1 MRGARQGLPIALQS
15 QTSVRLG
22 NLLDHTTTQKGAPTS
37 ASALALQTQDAP
49 AAAFDLSTEHRRL
62 QDSAVEFARQA
73 LNHDVIAA
81 DAEGTFNREAWRR
94 CAEFGVLGMP
104 IPEQYGGLGLGLS
117 ALLAVMEGLGYG
129 TRDQGLLFSLN
140 AHLWTNS
147 IPILVYGSDAQR
159 AAYLPGL
166 CDGSL
171 IGANAASEP
180 DAGSD
185 IFSMRT
191 RAVRDGDT
199 YVLNGTKTFVTNAP
213 VADMFVAYAT
223 IDPALGAT
231 GITGFIV
238 ERDTPGLTITRGLHK
253 MGLRT
258 SPMAEVVF
266 EDCRVPVSN
275 RLGREG
281 RGVEV
286 FECSMEW
293 ERGCIL
299 ASCLGVMR
307 RQLQECVR
315 HARQRKQFGKPIGKN
330 QSVANRIVDMR
341 VRIETCRPLVYR
353 IGHLKDAN
361 RPAMLEAAMAKLHVS
376 QCFVQSS
383 LDAVQVFGGYGYMT
397 EQQIER
403 DLRDAVGSG
412 LYSGTSE
419 IQRNIIARALGL

>member
-1 MRGARQGLPIALQS
+1 ME
-15 QTSVRLG
+15 
-22 NLLDHTTTQKGAPTS
+22 
-37 ASALALQTQDAP
+37 
-49 AAAFDLSTEHRRL
+49 LSDEQHRL
-62 QDSAVEFARQA
+62 QESAIAFARQA
-73 LNHDVIAA
+73 LSCDVIAA
-81 DAEGTFNREAWRR
+81 DAAETFNLDGWRR

-104 IPEQYGGLGLGLS
+104 IPEQHGGLGLGLS

-147 IPILVYGSDAQR
+147 IPILQYGTDRQR

-166 CDGSL
+166 SNGSL

-185 IFSMRT
+185 IFSLRT
-191 RAVRDGDT
+191 RAVRDGDS
-199 YVLNGTKTFVTNAP
+199 YVLNGTKMFVTNAP
-213 VADMFVAYAT
+213 VAHLFVSYAT
-223 IDPALGAT
+223 IDPALGPM
-231 GITGFIV
+231 GITAFIV
-238 ERDTPGLTITRGLHK
+238 EREAPGLTISRKLHK

-258 SPMAEVVF
+258 SPMAEVIF
-266 EDCRVPVSN
+266 EDCRVPVAQ

-293 ERGCIL
+293 ERGSIL

-307 RQLQECVR
+307 RQIEECVR
-315 HARQRKQFGKPIGKN
+315 HARERTQFGKPIGKN
-330 QSVANRIVDMR
+330 QSVANRIVDMK
-341 VRIETCRPLVYR
+341 VRLETCRPLVYR
-353 IGHLKDAN
+353 LGELKD
-361 RPAMLEAAMAKLHVS
+361 RQQPAMLEAAMAKLYVS

-383 LDAVQVFGGYGYMT
+383 LDAIQIFGGYGYMT
-397 EQQIER
+397 EQQVER

>member
-1 MRGARQGLPIALQS
+1 MELSDDHRRLQESAVAFARQGLA
-15 QTSVRLG
+15 
-22 NLLDHTTTQKGAPTS
+22 
-37 ASALALQTQDAP
+37 
-49 AAAFDLSTEHRRL
+49 
-62 QDSAVEFARQA
+62 
-73 LNHDVIAA
+73 HDVIAA
-81 DAEGTFNREAWRR
+81 DASGVFNREAWRR

-104 IPEQYGGLGLGLS
+104 IPEPFGGLGLGLT

-147 IPILVYGSDAQR
+147 IPILQYGTEAQR
-159 AAYLPGL
+159 AAWLPRL

-191 RAVRDGDT
+191 RALRDGDA
-199 YVLNGTKTFVTNAP
+199 YVLTGTKTFVTNAP
-213 VADMFVAYAT
+213 VADLFVAYAT
-223 IDPALGAT
+223 IDPALGPM
-231 GITGFIV
+231 GITAFII
-238 ERDTPGLTITRGLHK
+238 ERDTPGLGISREFHK

-266 EDCRVPVSN
+266 ENCRVPLAN

-307 RQLQECVR
+307 RQLEECVR
-315 HARQRKQFGKPIGKN
+315 HARNRKQFGRPIGKN

-353 IGHLKDAN
+353 IGTLKDAG
-361 RPAMLEAAMAKLHVS
+361 RPALLEAAIAKLHVS

-419 IQRNIIARALGL
+419 IQRNIIARVLGL

>member
-1 MRGARQGLPIALQS
+1 ME
-15 QTSVRLG
+15 
-22 NLLDHTTTQKGAPTS
+22 
-37 ASALALQTQDAP
+37 
-49 AAAFDLSTEHRRL
+49 LSDEQNRL
-62 QDSAVEFARQA
+62 QESAIAFARQA
-73 LNHDVIAA
+73 LSCDVIAA
-81 DAEGTFNREAWRR
+81 DAAETFNLDGWRR

-104 IPEQYGGLGLGLS
+104 IPEQHGGLGLGLS

-147 IPILVYGSDAQR
+147 IPILLYGTDAQR

-166 CDGSL
+166 SNGSL

-185 IFSMRT
+185 IFSLRT
-191 RAVRDGDT
+191 RAVRDGDS
-199 YVLNGTKTFVTNAP
+199 YVLNGTKMFVTNAP
-213 VADMFVAYAT
+213 VAHLFVSYAT
-223 IDPALGAT
+223 IDPALGPM
-231 GITGFIV
+231 GITAFIV
-238 ERDTPGLTITRGLHK
+238 EREAPGLTISRKLHK

-258 SPMAEVVF
+258 SPMAEVIF
-266 EDCRVPVSN
+266 EDCRVPVAQ

-293 ERGCIL
+293 ERGSIL

-307 RQLQECVR
+307 RQIEECVR
-315 HARQRKQFGKPIGKN
+315 HARERTQFGKPIGKN
-330 QSVANRIVDMR
+330 QSVANRIVDMK
-341 VRIETCRPLVYR
+341 VRLETCRPLVYR
-353 IGHLKDAN
+353 LGELKD
-361 RPAMLEAAMAKLHVS
+361 RQQPAMLEAAMAKLYVS

-383 LDAVQVFGGYGYMT
+383 LDAIQIFGGYGYMT
-397 EQQIER
+397 EQQVER

>member
-1 MRGARQGLPIALQS
+1 M
-15 QTSVRLG
+15 
-22 NLLDHTTTQKGAPTS
+22 
-37 ASALALQTQDAP
+37 
-49 AAAFDLSTEHRRL
+49 DLSDEQRRL
-62 QDSAVEFARQA
+62 QESAITFARQA
-73 LNHDVIAA
+73 LACDVVGA
-81 DAEGTFNREAWRR
+81 DAAETFNLDGWRQ

-104 IPEQYGGLGLGLS
+104 IPEQHGGLGLGLS

-147 IPILVYGSDAQR
+147 IPILEYGTDAQR

-166 CDGSL
+166 SSGSL

-185 IFSMRT
+185 IFSLRT
-191 RAVRDGDT
+191 RAIRDGDS
-199 YVLNGTKTFVTNAP
+199 YVLNGTKMFVTNAP
-213 VADMFVAYAT
+213 VAHLFVSYAT
-223 IDPALGAT
+223 IDPALGPL
-231 GITGFIV
+231 GITAFII
-238 ERDTPGLTITRGLHK
+238 ERDSPGLTVSRKLHK

-258 SPMAEVVF
+258 SPMAEVIF
-266 EDCRVPVSN
+266 EDCRVPVTQ

-293 ERGCIL
+293 ERGSIL

-307 RQLQECVR
+307 RQIEECVR
-315 HARQRKQFGKPIGKN
+315 HARERTQFGRPIGKN
-330 QSVANRIVDMR
+330 QSVANRIVDMK
-341 VRIETCRPLVYR
+341 VRLETCRPLVYR
-353 IGHLKDAN
+353 LGQLKD
-361 RPAMLEAAMAKLHVS
+361 RRQPAMLEAAMAKLYVS

-383 LDAVQVFGGYGYMT
+383 LDAIQIFGGYGYMT
-397 EQQIER
+397 EQQVER

>member
-1 MRGARQGLPIALQS
+1 MALGGDMIAR
-15 QTSVRLG
+15 
-22 NLLDHTTTQKGAPTS
+22 D
-37 ASALALQTQDAP
+37 
-49 AAAFDLSTEHRRL
+49 
-62 QDSAVEFARQA
+62 
-73 LNHDVIAA
+73 
-81 DAEGTFNREAWRR
+81 REARFDRDAWLR

-104 IPEQYGGLGLGLS
+104 VPQEYGGLGLGLS
-117 ALLAVMEGLGYG
+117 ELLAVMEGLGRG

-147 IPILVYGSDAQR
+147 IPILLYGTDEQR
-159 AAYLPGL
+159 QHYLPRL

-191 RAVRDGDT
+191 RAVRDGES

-213 VADMFVAYAT
+213 VADLFVAYAT
-223 IDPALGAT
+223 INPALGAMGVT
-231 GITGFIV
+231 AFIV
-238 ERDTPGLTITRGLHK
+238 ERDTPGLVVSRKLEK

-266 EDCRVPVSN
+266 EDCRIPVGQ

-281 RGVEV
+281 RGAAV

-299 ASCLGVMR
+299 ASCLGVMS
-307 RQLQECVR
+307 RQLQECLDY
-315 HARQRKQFGKPIGKN
+315 ARNRKQFGKPIGKF
-330 QSVANRIVDMR
+330 QSVANRLVDMK
-341 VRIETCRPLVYR
+341 VRIDTCRPLVYR
-353 IGHLKDAN
+353 IGALKDAKQD
-361 RPAMLEAAMAKLHVS
+361 ATVEAAVAKLYVS
-376 QCFVQSS
+376 ECFVKSC
-383 LDAVQVFGGYGYMT
+383 LDAVQTFGGYGYMQ

-403 DLRDAVGSG
+403 DLRDSVSST
-412 LYSGTSE
+412 LYSGTTD
-419 IQRNIIARALGL
+419 IQRNIIARGLGL